1 MDAVTSSR
9 HLLFSAYNGLVGV
22 RVAWFDK
29 TSSHP
34 RFAGA
39 EKGDVGDRVALLDEL
54 IAAASL
60 PTKRM
65 RHGVTVYRVT
75 VPKMVIFFF
84 N

>member
-1 MDAVTSSR
+1 M
-9 HLLFSAYNGLVGV
+9 

-39 EKGDVGDRVALLDEL
+39 EKGDVGDRVALMDEL

-75 VPKMVIFFF
+75 VPKKVTFFSI
-84 N
+84 NVTL